1 MEINNH
7 RLLGKGIT
15 YIESPNQ
22 GGAYAS
28 GYPDT
33 LIMHYTA
40 CPNAESAIRILT
52 DGDSEHRVSAHLVIG
67 RDGAVTQ
74 LLPFDIIGW
83 HAGVSSWDGRE
94 AFNQY
99 SLGIEID
106 NAGQLEER
114 YGRYLSWFGQEY
126 PAEEVVHTIHRNQQE
141 ATYWQIYTPEQLEVV
156 EELAR
161 LLVSTYG
168 LRYILGHE
176 EIAPDRKVDPGPAYP
191 LEELR
196 HKLLSGNG

>member
-1 MEINNH
+1 VG
-7 RLLGKGIT
+7 L
-15 YIESPNQ
+15 
-22 GGAYAS
+22 
-28 GYPDT
+28 
-33 LIMHYTA
+33 
-40 CPNAESAIRILT
+40 
-52 DGDSEHRVSAHLVIG
+52 
-67 RDGAVTQ
+67 DGAVTQ
-74 LLPFDIIGW
+74 LLSFDIIGW

-114 YGRYLSWFGQEY
+114 DGRYLSWFGQEY
-126 PAEEVVHTIHRNQQE
+126 PAEEVVHAIHRNQQE
-141 ATYWQIYTPEQLEVV
+141 ATYWQTYTPGQLEVV

-196 HKLLSGNG
+196 HKLLSGNE